1 MDGFQTFLAIVLI
14 LLVINYLSTV
24 FIDRILRYNDRSEKS
39 GALLEG
45 FDGGTGDGG
54 EREGEGGEETS
65 AEANKGLI
73 LANDDLYD
81 DFYASVYDKLAQGI
95 ERTSG
100 KVALT
105 MAQWKKYGIEPKD
118 MKILDAGCGTGVAT
132 LAFKKLGAGSV
143 LGVDQSEAM
152 LRQARNVTEP
162 ATTLT
167 QEERDNIEWR
177 KANLLSPSA
186 LAGSEVNCAVVFYF
200 TIYYLKDL
208 DAFFRNLGFWVAPG
222 GNLVVEVVNKYKFD
236 PILDSASP
244 FAGFSIQKYADKRQ
258 TKSKVAFDKFDYE
271 AEFLLTDD
279 TPNGHAEY
287 REAFSFKDG
296 SKRKQKHSFYM
307 PEIKKIVSAATY
319 AGWTYKAYLDT
330 TALGFEYG
338 FLLFFTH

>member
-1 MDGFQTFLAIVLI
+1 MDSFQTFLLVVLIVLGM
-14 LLVINYLSTV
+14 NYLGTL
-24 FIDRILRYNDRSEKS
+24 FFDRVLRLNGDNDNKD
-39 GALLEG
+39 ANLHLEG
-45 FDGGTGDGG
+45 FEDVK
-54 EREGEGGEETS
+54 
-65 AEANKGLI
+65 EADDSRGII

-95 ERTSG
+95 ERSAG
-100 KVALT
+100 KVALVMT
-105 MAQWKKYGIEPKD
+105 QWKKYGIEPKD
-118 MKILDAGCGTGVAT
+118 MKVLDAGCGTGIAT
-132 LAFKKLGAGSV
+132 LAFKKLGAGAV
-143 LGVDQSEAM
+143 IGLDQSESM
-152 LRQARNVTEP
+152 LRQARNVTQP

-167 QEERDNIEWR
+167 EADKQTIEWR
-177 KANLLSPSA
+177 QGNLLNPSA
-186 LAGSEVNCAVVFYF
+186 LAGSEVNCATLFYF
-200 TIYYLKDL
+200 IVYYVKDL
-208 DAFFRNLGFWVAPG
+208 DALFRNMAFWVAPG

-279 TPNGHAEY
+279 SPNGGAEF

-307 PEIKKIVSAATY
+307 PEIKKIVSSATY
-319 AGWTYKAYLDT
+319 AGWNYKAYLDT

-338 FLLFFTH
+338 YLLFFTH

>member
-1 MDGFQTFLAIVLI
+1 MDGFQKFLLIVLV
-14 LLVINYLSTV
+14 LLAVNYLGTV
-24 FIDRILRYNDRSEKS
+24 FIDRILQYNDKPDIKQM
-39 GALLEG
+39 EG
-45 FDGGTGDGG
+45 FTDAATTTTTTTATTTTT
-54 EREGEGGEETS
+54 TS
-65 AEANKGLI
+65 EADDAKGII

-95 ERTSG
+95 ERSAG
-100 KVALT
+100 KVALV
-105 MAQWKKYGIEPKD
+105 MVQWKKYGMEPKD
-118 MKILDAGCGTGVAT
+118 MRILDAGCGTGVAT

-143 LGVDQSEAM
+143 IGLDQSESM
-152 LRQARNVTEP
+152 LRQARNVTSP

-167 QEERDNIEWR
+167 EAERQTIEWR
-177 KANLLSPSA
+177 QATLLNPSA
-186 LAGSEVNCAVVFYF
+186 LAGSEVNCAVLFYF
-200 TIYYLKDL
+200 TVYYVKDL
-208 DAFFRNLGFWVAPG
+208 DALFRNMAMWVAPG

-258 TKSKVAFDKFDYE
+258 TKSKVAFDKFEYE
-271 AEFLLTDD
+271 AEFHLIDD
-279 TPNGHAEY
+279 SPNSGAEF

-307 PEIKKIVSAATY
+307 PEIKKIVSSATY

-338 FLLFFTH
+338 YLLFFTH